1 MMDQPDEAMM
11 DDDFLD
17 DVPAPGATSS
27 RHALLTAALLHLMSQ
42 YTLSGA
48 RPGRPDAGG
57 GERDGPC
64 VKLACVI
71 QRHLDALARLPEAE
85 PVLRATC
92 EQLSVRWDDLVA
104 CRLPPVSRLKAREP
118 FLVRLLGPRVTA

>member
-1 MMDQPDEAMM
+1 M

-17 DVPAPGATSS
+17 DVPTAGATSS

-48 RPGRPDAGG
+48 RSGRPEAAGEEG
-57 GERDGPC
+57 GGPC

-104 CRLPPVSRLKAREP
+104 CRLPPPQRPKAREP
-118 FLVRLLGPRVTA
+118 FLVRLLGVRTEGRATV